1 MTVICR
7 RRRWTSKKKIV
18 KLLSLLHRR
27 MRMSIDLENKESHD
41 RIMSE
46 LAKTQK
52 EIADF
57 DERTRD
63 IEW

>member
-1 MTVICR
+1 MDQQEEN
-7 RRRWTSKKKIV
+7 SKVVEPLNQANDDVERLGKQ
-18 KLLSLLHRR
+18 
-27 MRMSIDLENKESHD
+27 KESHD

-46 LAKTQK
+46 LTKTQK

-63 IEW
+63 IEWQYEVRLQ

>member
-1 MTVICR
+1 MDQQEEN
-7 RRRWTSKKKIV
+7 SKVVEPLTQANEDVDRLGKQ
-18 KLLSLLHRR
+18 
-27 MRMSIDLENKESHD
+27 KESHD

-63 IEW
+63 IEWQYDVRLQ

>member
-1 MTVICR
+1 
-7 RRRWTSKKKIV
+7 
-18 KLLSLLHRR
+18 
-27 MRMSIDLENKESHD
+27 
-41 RIMSE
+41 MSE

-63 IEW
+63 IEWQYEVRLQ

>member
-1 MTVICR
+1 MDQQEEN
-7 RRRWTSKKKIV
+7 SKVVEPLTQANEDVDRLGKQ
-18 KLLSLLHRR
+18 
-27 MRMSIDLENKESHD
+27 KERHD
-41 RIMSE
+41 RIMSQ

-63 IEW
+63 IEWQYEVRLQ